1 MPQEEIT
8 MFTALKNY
16 AVFTGR
22 ARRKEFWMFALLN
35 FLITICFYVCSLM
48 GAAIVAMGE
57 DGAFIVVIAYIVLTL
72 WNLFALIPS
81 ITVTV
86 RRLHDI
92 GKSGWFFLL
101 HLIPCGI
108 GTLILLVFMCMDSQ
122 PGDNQYGP
130 NPKGN

>member
-22 ARRKEFWMFALLN
+22 ARRKEFWMFILLN
-35 FLITICFYVCSLM
+35 FLIIICFYVFCFL
-48 GAAIVAMGE
+48 GAAMG
-57 DGAFIVVIAYIVLTL
+57 DAGLFIISIANILLIL
-72 WNLFALIPS
+72 WKLAAIIPS
-81 ITVTV
+81 IAVTV

-108 GTLILLVFMCMDSQ
+108 GTLILLIFMCKDSQ
-122 PGDNQYGP
+122 PGDNMYGP

>member
-35 FLITICFYVCSLM
+35 ILITICFYVCSLM
-48 GAAIVAMGE
+48 GAVMGE
-57 DGAFIVVIAYIVLTL
+57 DGAFIILIAYILLTL
-72 WNLFALIPS
+72 WNLAALIPG
-81 ITVTV
+81 IAVTV

-92 GKSGWFFLL
+92 GKSGWFYLL

-108 GTLILLVFMCMDSQ
+108 GSLILLVFMCKDSQ

>member
-35 FLITICFYVCSLM
+35 FLITICFYVCFFL
-48 GAAIVAMGE
+48 GTAITAMGE

>member
-48 GAAIVAMGE
+48 GAVMEDMGE
-57 DGAFIVVIAYIVLTL
+57 DGAFIILIASTLLIL
-72 WNLFALIPS
+72 WNLAALIPV
-81 ITVTV
+81 IAVTV

-92 GKSGWFFLL
+92 GKSGWFYLL

-108 GTLILLVFMCMDSQ
+108 GSLILLVFMCMDSQ

>member
-1 MPQEEIT
+1 MPQDEIT

-22 ARRKEFWMFALLN
+22 ARRKEFWMFTLLN
-35 FLITICFYVCSLM
+35 ILITICFYVCCFL
-48 GAAIVAMGE
+48 GAAMG
-57 DGAFIVVIAYIVLTL
+57 DAGLFIISIAYILLIL
-72 WNLFALIPS
+72 WNLAALIPS
-81 ITVTV
+81 IAVTV

>member
-22 ARRKEFWMFALLN
+22 ARRKEFWMFTLLN

-48 GAAIVAMGE
+48 GAAMAAMGE
-57 DGAFIVVIAYIVLTL
+57 DGAFIVVIANILLIL
-72 WNLFALIPS
+72 WNLAALIPV
-81 ITVTV
+81 IAVTV

>member
-35 FLITICFYVCSLM
+35 FLITICFYVCFFL
-48 GAAIVAMGE
+48 GTAITAMGE
-57 DGAFIVVIAYIVLTL
+57 DGAFIVVIANILLIL
-72 WNLFALIPS
+72 WNLFALIPV
-81 ITVTV
+81 IAVTV

>member
-35 FLITICFYVCSLM
+35 FLITICFYVCFFL
-48 GAAIVAMGE
+48 GTAITAMGE

-108 GTLILLVFMCMDSQ
+108 GSLILLVFMCMDSQ